1 MDNIQLFTPSL
12 DLTRVCKRSQN
23 GRGCARVC
31 VYVCAARQEVGRA
44 IFMHVCLA
52 ETPVWGWERGGGRGV
67 GGKQRFF
74 TGLKRLINI
83 SASRTRL
90 AADISSN

>member
-1 MDNIQLFTPSL
+1 MVEEV
-12 DLTRVCKRSQN
+12 R
-23 GRGCARVC
+23 
-31 VYVCAARQEVGRA
+31 VCAARQEVGRA

>member
-1 MDNIQLFTPSL
+1 MQT
-12 DLTRVCKRSQN
+12 CKISQN
-23 GRGCARVC
+23 GRECEGACVC
-31 VYVCAARQEVGRA
+31 VCVCMYVCVARQEVGRA

-52 ETPVWGWERGGGRGV
+52 ETPVWGWKRGGGRGV